1 MLQVTPSSPQSI
13 LTSNICSLQLLNL
26 ILRRQQLLLF
36 LKRDSLLQPHCLLTA
51 AMAVVAVAVVMVV
64 LLLPL
69 LLLLVAVSRF
79 LTVEVLEEERSCVVR
94 LGSHRLLISSR
105 PAVYL

>member
-64 LLLPL
+64 LLPL
-69 LLLLVAVSRF
+69 LLLFVAVSRF

-94 LGSHRLLISSR
+94 LGCHRLLISSR